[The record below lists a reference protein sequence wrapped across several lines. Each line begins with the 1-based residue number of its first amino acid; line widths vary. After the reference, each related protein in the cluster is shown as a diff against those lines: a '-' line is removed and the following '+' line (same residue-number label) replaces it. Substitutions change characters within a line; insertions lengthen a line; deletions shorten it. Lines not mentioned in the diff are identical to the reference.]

1 MMKKEIIIV
10 SIIVFLVIIT
20 DVVTQRYTKATIG
33 EVSNELNDICVQID
47 EENTKNHQEIQEKLN
62 KTIEKWEEKK
72 NYIEI
77 YIEHA
82 ELEKLEMYM
91 LDARSYVKKGEYN
104 MAYQALETCEFIA
117 NHIIEKYKF
126 CLENLF

>member
-1 MMKKEIIIV
+1 MKKEIIIV
-10 SIIVFLVIIT
+10 SIIVFLVIVT
-20 DVVTQRYTKATIG
+20 DIITQRYTKATIG
-33 EVSNELNDICVQID
+33 EVSNELNEICEQID
-47 EENTKNHQEIQEKLN
+47 KEEPKNHEEIQNKLD

-72 NYIEI
+72 NSIEV

-91 LDARSYVKKGEYN
+91 LDARSYVKKKEYN
-104 MAYQALETCEFIA
+104 MAYQALETCDFIA